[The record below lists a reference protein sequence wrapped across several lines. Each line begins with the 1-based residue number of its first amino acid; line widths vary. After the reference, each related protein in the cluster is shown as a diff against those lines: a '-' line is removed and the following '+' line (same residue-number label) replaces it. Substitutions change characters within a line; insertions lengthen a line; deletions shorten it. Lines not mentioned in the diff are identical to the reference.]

1 MRILISSRNTLIPNG
16 LQQTLSLS
24 RHHIQSHY
32 YQSIEQLVAKS
43 ILEQTEVVMLD
54 KSGEEVFT
62 FEEVR
67 ELQRRLP
74 RLKILVLSTME
85 HIDFIHQCFN
95 NGVHAYL
102 TYDCNVEE
110 IEEAF
115 AVLERGSQYFCQ
127 RILTQL
133 LPRLAAPVIPAPG
146 KALTER
152 ETEIAAL
159 IAEGNTNKQIGEQL
173 CISPHTVHTHRK
185 SLMKKLNVS
194 SAREVTLY
202 MLSLQ

>member
-1 MRILISSRNTLIPNG
+1 MRVLISSRNTLIPNG

-24 RHHIQSHY
+24 RHHIQAHY
-32 YQSIEQLVAKS
+32 YQSTEQLVAKS

-54 KSGEEVFT
+54 KSGPEVFS
-62 FEEVR
+62 FDEVR

-74 RLKILVLSTME
+74 RLKIILLSTIE
-85 HIDFIHQCFN
+85 YLDFIHQCYN
-95 NGVHAYL
+95 NGVEGYL
-102 TYDCNVEE
+102 TYDCSADEL
-110 IEEAF
+110 EEAF
-115 AVLERGSQYFCQ
+115 GEIERGGQYFCQ
-127 RILTQL
+127 RILSQL
-133 LPRLAAPVIPAPG
+133 MPRLSSAAVTPG

-152 ETEIAAL
+152 ETEIAEL
-159 IAEGNTNKQIGEQL
+159 IAQGHTNKQIGEQL

-202 MLSLQ
+202 ILSLH